1 MIETSAEGVEPDPNF
16 SLGTSARFKVQEMI
30 LECDRERGVPAPRAN
45 DLTANMKTSQERSS
59 DIEVSVAAGGEDGP
73 HS

>member
-1 MIETSAEGVEPDPNF
+1 
-16 SLGTSARFKVQEMI
+16 MI

-59 DIEVSVAAGGEDGP
+59 DIEVSVAVGGEDGP
-73 HS
+73 YS